1 MKPWYKVILIVKST
15 EKILIH
21 TTKQNLSKKYLK
33 KIITTHLDAGGARL
47 SRRGVLAKMKCQQ
60 SMSFFIHCNLINF

>member
-47 SRRGVLAKMKCQQ
+47 SRTKLIFADPAVQNPNIQPGV
-60 SMSFFIHCNLINF
+60 F